1 MKYFLLC
8 FALFFGVLGVFHN
21 VEKNLE
27 RAHSEY
33 QQRLDSLSRRKREYG
48 AGNVTNKLNSDSSSI
63 SKSPTMRKLQFFQ
76 SGNAVQMPHVESFQQ
91 VGCFYAVFR
100 GVPNMNATIF

>member
-27 RAHSEY
+27 KAHSEY

-48 AGNVTNKLNSDSSSI
+48 AGNVTNKLNSDSSS
-63 SKSPTMRKLQFFQ
+63 KSPTMRKLQFFQ
-76 SGNAVQMPHVESFQQ
+76 SGNAIRMPQVETFQQ
-91 VGCFYAVFR
+91 VSRFILLHYYVII
-100 GVPNMNATIF
+100 T

>member
-1 MKYFLLC
+1 M
-8 FALFFGVLGVFHN
+8 
-21 VEKNLE
+21 EKNLE

-48 AGNVTNKLNSDSSSI
+48 AGNVTNKLNSDSSS
-63 SKSPTMRKLQFFQ
+63 KSPTMRKLQFFQ

-91 VGCFYAVFR
+91 VGRFNAVLFSEVLDKSAILAKMFEIR
-100 GVPNMNATIF
+100 LQHFSLLRHL